1 MSRAA
6 SESRGTAFGF
16 LDSRPFEFSPN
27 RKGAIMRRWLMMLSL
42 VAVVAVG
49 FAVAQDEKPKAKA
62 QPKAK
67 KADDGL
73 DLGLE
78 PDPNAVGKKPAN
90 KKELLDKISYAMGQ
104 RLGGAKQAGYELDP
118 KRVLKGLEDALEGKD
133 PEFTEEE
140 INKAFEA
147 FEVLRKKL
155 IGKAGEDFL
164 AANKE
169 KEGVKTLPSGLQYK
183 VLASGKGA
191 SPKANGT
198 VRVHYRGKAIDGK
211 VFDQSYTGDVPT
223 KRDEPF
229 EFQLKSGPGGVIEG
243 WVQAVL
249 KMKVGDKWLVT
260 LPSDLA
266 YGERGSPPVIAPKAV
281 LIFDIELVEIVK

>member
-1 MSRAA
+1 
-6 SESRGTAFGF
+6 
-16 LDSRPFEFSPN
+16 
-27 RKGAIMRRWLMMLSL
+27 MRRWLVMLSL

-49 FAVAQDEKPKAKA
+49 YAVAQDEKPKTKD
-62 QPKAK
+62 QPKVK
-67 KADDGL
+67 KTEDGL

-78 PDPNAVGKKPAN
+78 ADPNAIGKKPAN
-90 KKELLDKISYAMGQ
+90 KKELLDKISYGMGQ
-104 RLGGAKQAGYELDP
+104 RLGGAKAAGYDLDP
-118 KRVLKGLEDALEGKD
+118 KRVLKGLEDAMNGKE

-140 INKAFEA
+140 VSKAFEA

-155 IGKAGEDFL
+155 VGKAGEDYL

-183 VLASGKGA
+183 VLTAGKGA
-191 SPKANGT
+191 SPKPNGT
-198 VRVHYRGKAIDGK
+198 VRVHYRGKHIDGK
-211 VFDQSYTGDVPT
+211 VFDQSYAGETPT

-249 KMKVGDKWLVT
+249 KMKVGDKWQIT

-266 YGERGSPPVIAPKAV
+266 YGDRGSPPVIGPKSV
-281 LIFDIELVEIVK
+281 LVFDVELLEIVK